1 MVYLDLAVL
10 FLLPYIELQF
20 IVIMDPDESRGAMI
34 DVIAAMP
41 QIKVKNV
48 DRDNLYQF

>member
-34 DVIAAMP
+34 DVVTAVP
-41 QIKVKNV
+41 KSQSKGC
-48 DRDNLYQF
+48 